1 MAANTSTVTM
11 IAIITV
17 LSIQQGFPA
26 SSGNKQARAA
36 RPKNTRLPRLF
47 DIHPVLGVSR
57 DGAAMIAEA
66 LSIKDSSGSP
76 TDMTARSL

>member
-1 MAANTSTVTM
+1 
-11 IAIITV
+11 
-17 LSIQQGFPA
+17 
-26 SSGNKQARAA
+26 
-36 RPKNTRLPRLF
+36 LPRLF